1 MKQDIQDEGTVD
13 LYLSLLKTLTTWHL
27 KKLQSHSE
35 TDIGKNEDISF
46 KYLNKTVEVMSALF
60 FSLCS
65 LRFPPNEARTYVNK
79 LMDSYESDWEKM
91 SAEAIAQWI
100 ANLGIKHD

>member
-1 MKQDIQDEGTVD
+1 MKQDMQDEGTVD
-13 LYLSLLKTLTTWHL
+13 LYLSLLKLLTTWHL

-46 KYLNKTVEVMSALF
+46 KYLNETVEVMSALF

-65 LRFPPNEARTYVNK
+65 LRFRSEDARKYINL

-91 SAEAIAQWI
+91 STGAIAQWL
-100 ANLGIKHD
+100 ANLGIKDD